1 MVQGVMVLGTVVGYV
16 LVSWGPVVA
25 ELVLGI
31 AAAEPPEAHVH
42 GLENSIDHGVVGD
55 ANGCRVI
62 ALDGQA
68 GLRPYYFCEIVLKGY
83 HSSGSDEEA

>member
-1 MVQGVMVLGTVVGYV
+1 MVP
-16 LVSWGPVVA
+16 WFPVEA
-25 ELVLGI
+25 ELVLRI
-31 AAAEPPEAHVH
+31 AAAEPPERHVH
-42 GLENSIDHGVVGD
+42 GLEHFIDHGVVGD